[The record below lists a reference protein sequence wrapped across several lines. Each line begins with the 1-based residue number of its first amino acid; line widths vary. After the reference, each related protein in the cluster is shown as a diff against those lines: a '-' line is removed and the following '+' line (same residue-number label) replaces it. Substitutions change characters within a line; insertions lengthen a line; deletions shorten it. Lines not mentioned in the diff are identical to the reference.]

1 MRILGVERQLPL
13 CVFYRSLAQYW
24 GREQYEAKRREEEEE
39 EKVEWEERVEG
50 GRDTKKSAGNVAA
63 GHKRKNISA
72 ASVERENECAV
83 QHRRPECT
91 LYL

>member
-1 MRILGVERQLPL
+1 
-13 CVFYRSLAQYW
+13 
-24 GREQYEAKRREEEEE
+24 
-39 EKVEWEERVEG
+39 VEWEERVEG